1 MWKGLQAMSAE
12 ELGLGARLAGW
23 RTGRDPATRQELL
36 GQLLDWV
43 GTATGSSTREPDDLD
58 TATANWLARV
68 AGIDPLPEESPQ
80 ALEARVWELFSEEA
94 ARQLMPIWRVGSCM
108 AALGP
113 PDALVDEKKLLDRV
127 AARLLPS
134 EKARETMRAE
144 WEAWCAR
151 PARHHSEFLERLAP
165 DLEFLAGRPEL
176 AEPTLILALV
186 VALADSSF
194 ELEESRLYDR
204 IASALGVDAA
214 RAAQLKEKVS
224 RAFWDS
230 REKLMPR
237 GPSPGVPGT
246 HEASL
251 RAAHESLE
259 AAGGLE
265 GLQEEINT
273 GFLAGLH
280 KGLLQDRDFQ
290 RGMKAWRKTPLHW
303 PVGLAVGLS
312 LFLKGR
318 MKASSERNLLQFLYL
333 VRAREVL
340 GPEG

>member
-1 MWKGLQAMSAE
+1 MWKGLQAMSEE
-12 ELGLGARLAGW
+12 ELGLGARLAGLP
-23 RTGRDPATRQELL
+23 TGSSPATRQELL
-36 GQLLDWV
+36 NQLLDRL
-43 GTATGSSTREPDDLD
+43 GTATGSPTLEPEDLE

-80 ALEARVWELFSEEA
+80 ALEARVWEFFSEEA
-94 ARQLMPIWRVGSCM
+94 ARQLMPIWRVGSSM

-113 PDALVDEKKLLDRV
+113 PEALADEKKLLDRV

-134 EKARETMRAE
+134 EKARETMRTE

-151 PARHHSEFLERLAP
+151 PARHHSELLDSLAP
-165 DLEFLAGRPEL
+165 DLKYLAARPEL
-176 AEPTLILALV
+176 TEPTLILVLV

-214 RAAQLKEKVS
+214 RSAQLKEKVS
-224 RAFWDS
+224 RAFWDA

-237 GPSPGVPGT
+237 GPSQGGASA

-265 GLQEEINT
+265 GLQEEINA
-273 GFLAGLH
+273 GFLAGMH
-280 KGLLQDRDFQ
+280 KGILQNRDFQ

-312 LFLKGR
+312 LYLKGR

-340 GPEG
+340 AAEG